1 MSFEAKLICN
11 DLRPSIVF
19 FSIGAELDFVLG
31 YGRAISVVNKKNSL
45 DIFILFNIKGNIY
58 FTQNKNKED

>member
-11 DLRPSIVF
+11 DVRPSIVF

-31 YGRAISVVNKKNSL
+31 YGRAISVVNKKK
-45 DIFILFNIKGNIY
+45 ILWIY
-58 FTQNKNKED
+58 SFYLT